1 MEEMEK
7 LGEVVKE
14 NFDTVVKEITESDLV
29 DKFNEGY
36 GKGLFHGVAGVGSA
50 WGLSS
55 LYSKRKDIKKWLS
68 KRINKAGE
76 KLEETTVEE

>member
-14 NFDTVVKEITESDLV
+14 NFDAVVKEITESDLV

-36 GKGLFHGVAGVGSA
+36 GKGLFHGAAGVGSA

-55 LYSKRKDIKKWLS
+55 LYSKRKEIKNWLG
-68 KRINKAGE
+68 KRFKKAGE
-76 KLEETTVEE
+76 QLEETPFEE